1 MKIHSIRFNF
11 IMNMVLTTSSIV
23 FPLITF
29 PYITRVLLT
38 VGTGKIAFAS
48 SAATYFTMF
57 ASLGIPTYGIRACAK
72 IRDDKEKLSK
82 TAQELLI
89 INSVT
94 MLLSCSVFVISIFL
108 VPQFAAEKELFLI
121 NGIGI
126 VLNVYSMSWLY
137 NALEQY
143 SYITVC
149 NLIVKVVSLVLM
161 FLMVKTPSDYI
172 RYGAITM
179 FASCASYIFNFV
191 YAQRFISLKKR
202 SRYEL
207 KKHLPPILLFFAMS
221 AATSIYTNLDVVM
234 LRFMKNDAEV
244 GIYDAAIKV
253 KTILITMITSLGTV
267 LLPRLS
273 YYVQKNDNGAFHRM
287 ISKAFNFVFIAA
299 TGVMVYF
306 MIFARETVLF
316 LAGEDF
322 LPSVM
327 PMCILMPTVLLIGL
341 SNITGIQ
348 VLIPLGEENKVVLS
362 VTVGAVLD
370 FLLNLVFIPKYGAS
384 GAAMATLLA
393 ETLVLLVQCFYLREK
408 LPDMMKTLQYWKIC
422 VGILISI
429 IIGKLITAID
439 GMDLFWFLCITAVL
453 FFGTYGTVLLLL
465 KERLVKEIVWSGI
478 SKVIKRR

>member
-1 MKIHSIRFNF
+1 MKIHSVKFNF
-11 IMNMVLTTSSIV
+11 IMNMILTASSIV

-29 PYITRVLLT
+29 PYVTRVLLT

-48 SAATYFTMF
+48 STATYFTMF

-72 IRDDKEKLSK
+72 IRDDKDKLSK
-82 TAQELLI
+82 TVQELLI

-94 MLLSCSVFVISIFL
+94 MLISCTVFVISIF
-108 VPQFAAEKELFLI
+108 VIPQFSAEKELFFI

-149 NLIVKVVSLVLM
+149 NLIVKIVSLVLM
-161 FLMVKTPSDYI
+161 FLMVKEPSDYI
-172 RYGAITM
+172 KYGAITM

-202 SRYEL
+202 SGYEL
-207 KKHLPPILLFFAMS
+207 KKHIPPILMFFAMS

-234 LRFMKNDAEV
+234 LRFMKDDAEV

-273 YYVQKNDNGAFHRM
+273 YYVQKNDREAFHRM
-287 ISKAFNFVFIAA
+287 VSKAFNFVFIAA

-306 MIFARETVLF
+306 MIFTREMILF
-316 LAGEDF
+316 LAGKEF
-322 LPSVM
+322 LPSVT

-348 VLIPLGEENKVVLS
+348 VLIPLGEENKVVFS
-362 VTVGAVLD
+362 VTAGAVLD
-370 FLLNLVFIPKYGAS
+370 FLLNMVLIPRYGAS

-393 ETLVLLVQCFYLREK
+393 EVLVLIVQCVYLRKE
-408 LPDMMKTLQYWKIC
+408 LPSMLKSVQYWKIC
-422 VGILISI
+422 AGLGVSVVIAR
-429 IIGKLITAID
+429 LITMINS
-439 GMDLFWFLCITAVL
+439 MNLFWILCISTVL
-453 FFGTYGTVLLLL
+453 FFGTYGMILLVL
-465 KERLVKEIVWSGI
+465 KERFVTEILQSGI
-478 SKVIKRR
+478 GRYIRRR